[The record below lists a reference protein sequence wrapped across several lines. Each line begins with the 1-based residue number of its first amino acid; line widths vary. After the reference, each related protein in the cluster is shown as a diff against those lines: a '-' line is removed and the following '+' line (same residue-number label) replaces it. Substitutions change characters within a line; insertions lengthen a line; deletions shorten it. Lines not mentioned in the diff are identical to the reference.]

1 MAQIGHL
8 ENREIAIYRQ
18 KSSDFDEIWYTT
30 AQLQLDDRHVTK
42 YDVLNSRWRTA
53 TILKIVFDH
62 NSAPGFP
69 IYVQFCVGKQ
79 FLT

>member
-1 MAQIGHL
+1 MVTVIHGLLKEPIIGPIKFKMAQIGHL

-53 TILKIVFDH
+53 TILQVVW
-62 NSAPGFP
+62 P
-69 IYVQFCVGKQ
+69 
-79 FLT
+79 